1 MRKDT
6 RLVEC
11 CMTKLIATAGQTI
24 RSLCSKLCNEYHSQH
39 ILLVFSDLLRVNV
52 EMLRNR
58 HVHTIIVCIT
68 YYASVTIAPHKNFK
82 EIITDYKRILTAQGA
97 NVNAQTEQGHSPLQ
111 IVLDYWG
118 QDHHLYD
125 FLAELGAYEMGPD
138 L

>member
-11 CMTKLIATAGQTI
+11 CMTKLIVTAGQTI
-24 RSLCSKLCNEYHSQH
+24 RSLCSKLCNEYHSQY

-52 EMLRNR
+52 EILRNR

-82 EIITDYKRILTAQGA
+82 EIITDHKRILTAQGA

>member
-24 RSLCSKLCNEYHSQH
+24 RSLCSKLGIEYHSQH
-39 ILLVFSDLLRVNV
+39 ILLVLSDLLRVNV

-68 YYASVTIAPHKNFK
+68 YYASVTIAPHKSFK
-82 EIITDYKRILTAQGA
+82 EIITDYKRIFGETQSNFVFDHVYLDSDRFGKYCFI
-97 NVNAQTEQGHSPLQ
+97 LQ
-111 IVLDYWG
+111 RNL
-118 QDHHLYD
+118 HC
-125 FLAELGAYEMGPD
+125 
-138 L
+138 

>member
-82 EIITDYKRILTAQGA
+82 EIITDHKRILTAQGA